1 MGQVYEWPEGL
12 TPSTFAIKLRS
23 NTKQFSSPLNQSSQ
37 DAHFPGSSWQVTMSF
52 EQLDDEES
60 RDLESILFSLDSGGK
75 VRIPDFG
82 RSGTNRTGVTVF
94 GNAQT
99 GGSLVTQGWPPN
111 VVNVLK
117 KGEYLEVGQELK
129 FVLENV
135 SSDEAGRATIKISP
149 WLRGSYASGQ
159 PVNVSSPCGYFK
171 LDDKETGP
179 ERAPGMVSKFQ
190 LKLKESFY

>member
-1 MGQVYEWPEGL
+1 MAQVYEWPEGL
-12 TPSTFAIKLRS
+12 IPSTFSIKLRS
-23 NTKQFSSPLNQSSQ
+23 NTKQFTSPFNQSTQ
-37 DAHFPGSSWQVTMSF
+37 DSHFPGSFWQITMSF

-60 RDLESILFSLDSGGK
+60 RDLESVLFALDSGGK
-75 VRIPDFG
+75 IRIPDFG
-82 RSGTNRTGVTVF
+82 RAGTNRTGVKVF

-111 VVNVLK
+111 VVNVMK

-135 SSDEAGRATIKISP
+135 SSDAAGRATIKISP
-149 WLRGSYASGQ
+149 WLRGSYVSGQ
-159 PVNVSSPCGYFK
+159 DVNVVSPCGYFK
-171 LDDKETGP
+171 LDEKETGP
-179 ERAPGMVSKFQ
+179 DRSPGMVNKFQ